1 MTFSK
6 IKLLGFLALSC
17 SLIACGQAPVSTA
30 PNASPNATPTA
41 IAQPTVA
48 AQPTKSPVAVA
59 KSPEMQT
66 TKGQAPILQSQGS
79 TAKTTAAQQT
89 TNVDNA
95 AQSNAAQSSEESFS
109 SKGFIMPS
117 KNIYCVVYGDRVRC
131 EIVSRLNPMP
141 PQPESCNLDWGSGLY
156 LSKVG
161 KPSVICAGD
170 TAYSPDYKTLDYG
183 KTWSKDGF
191 VCESRTDGLTCT
203 NANGNGFFLNREE
216 WKTF

>member
-6 IKLLGFLALSC
+6 IKLFGFLVLSC
-17 SLIACGQAPVSTA
+17 SLIACGQTPVSTA
-30 PNASPNATPTA
+30 SNATPNA

-48 AQPTKSPVAVA
+48 AQPTQSPVAVA
-59 KSPEMQT
+59 KSPEQQST
-66 TKGQAPILQSQGS
+66 NGQAPILQSQGS
-79 TAKTTAAQQT
+79 SAKATAAQQT

-95 AQSNAAQSSEESFS
+95 PAIAQSSEESFS

-117 KNIYCVVYGDRVRC
+117 KNIYCVVYGDRLRC

-156 LSKVG
+156 LRKVG

-203 NANGNGFFLNREE
+203 NPKGNGFFLNREE
-216 WKTF
+216 WKIF